1 MVPRFSALLCKENE
15 AKGAFKQDG
24 FVYHLHKVPES
35 FINKLLINVGEKSG
49 MPRKHLLS
57 S

>member
-35 FINKLLINVGEKSG
+35 FTNKLLINVSEKSG
-49 MPRKHLLS
+49 MSRKRLLS